1 MKQRH
6 AIPMEKCERS
16 LIDFYENVA
25 AICGITATEKDIFDC
40 RKVCVTKAV
49 QECLIDHY
57 LKTYPNVSRE
67 QVLQQLLLCGP
78 KANLEGDGY
87 EFEAEDGFVHKGE

>member
-16 LIDFYENVA
+16 LIEFYEYVA
-25 AICGITATEKDIFDC
+25 AACGITATENDIFDC
-40 RKVCVTKAV
+40 RKVCVTEAV
-49 QECLIDHY
+49 QECIIDHY

-87 EFEAEDGFVHKGE
+87 EFVVEDGFVRKGE

>member
-6 AIPMEKCERS
+6 AIPMEKCEQS
-16 LIDFYENVA
+16 LIEFHEYVA
-25 AICGITATEKDIFDC
+25 AVCGITATENNIFDC
-40 RKVCVTKAV
+40 RKVCVTKSV
-49 QECLIDHY
+49 QECIIEHY
-57 LKTYPNVSRE
+57 LKSYPKVSRE

-87 EFEAEDGFVHKGE
+87 EFEVEDGFVRKGE